1 MKDIKVE
8 ELVMSENHIK
18 DMKEII
24 GKDLILKIYISPGDE
39 PITAWDDRAKKD
51 IKTKTKRPADWQY
64 DVMRKAFARIN
75 SEFGI
80 TIKEVQNEKKSDVP
94 VKLTTVPNSDA
105 INGEWKSWDG
115 ETDIYLSMTYQSGLE
130 GEKYPEAHNNPDAF
144 QHDEWERSVWQ
155 KIFIHELGH
164 LLGLE
169 HPWDKDDGD
178 WAVSSSDDRTID
190 TVMGYE
196 DNDESGEVMKWFQRI
211 DTKAL
216 EEIWGRA
223 DSSTKTILSV
233 SKPFKFNKKSA
244 KKINYFNSRSE
255 TLEINTD
262 SFGIDAAASF
272 AIAKNG
278 RELNQLAKKNKDFL
292 YNRKSGYL
300 YFNENG
306 SEKGYGDGGIAAIL
320 KGAPKLKSKNLK
332 FIGET
337 IYAPKKFNRRYAD
350 KITNFNPST
359 DTLEIDTDSFGIDIS
374 PTFTV
379 GQNKMTVKNTLAK
392 LNIDFFYDRNEGS
405 LYFNE
410 NGARKGFGD
419 GGIIAILKGAPDLTS
434 ENIDFL

>member
-1 MKDIKVE
+1 
-8 ELVMSENHIK
+8 MSDNHIK

-24 GKDLILKIYISPGDE
+24 GKDLTLKIYISPGDE
-39 PITAWDDRAKKD
+39 PTTSWDDRAKKH
-51 IKTKTKRPADWQY
+51 IKTKTKQPADWQY

-80 TIKEVQNEKKSDVP
+80 TIKEVKNEKKSDVP

-105 INGEWKSWDG
+105 VNGEWKSWDG

-130 GEKYPEAHNNPDAF
+130 GEKYPEAHNDPDAF
-144 QHDEWERSVWQ
+144 PHDEWERSVWQ

-233 SKPFKFNKKSA
+233 SKPLKFNKKSA
-244 KKINYFNSRSE
+244 KRINYLNLSSE

-262 SFGIDAAASF
+262 SFGIDAVASF

-292 YNRKSGYL
+292 YSRKSGYL

-306 SEKGYGDGGIAAIL
+306 SKKGFGDGGIFAIL
-320 KGAPKLKSKNLK
+320 KGSPKLTKRNLK
-332 FIGET
+332 FTGET
-337 IYAPKKFNRRYAD
+337 IYAPKKFNRKTAN
-350 KITNFNPST
+350 KITNFNRST
-359 DTLEIDTDSFGIDIS
+359 DALEIDTDSFGVEIPAS
-374 PTFTV
+374 FTA
-379 GQNKMTVKNTLAK
+379 GKNIKEVRKLAK
-392 LNIDFFYDRNEGS
+392 KDVDFLYDQKKGG

-410 NGARKGFGD
+410 NGSDKGFGD

-434 ENIDFL
+434 GNLEFV